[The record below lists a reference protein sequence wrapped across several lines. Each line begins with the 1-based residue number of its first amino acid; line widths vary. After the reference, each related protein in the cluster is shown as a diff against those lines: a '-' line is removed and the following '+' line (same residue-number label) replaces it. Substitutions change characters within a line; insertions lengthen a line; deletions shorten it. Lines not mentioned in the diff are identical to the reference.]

1 METAAPVQDI
11 LKDYKGEKSALIAI
25 LQEVQNKNGYL
36 PRESLKEISE
46 QLEVPFSRIYSLATF
61 YTAFS
66 LKPKG
71 KHPICVC
78 MGTACH
84 VRGAQRIVEKVER
97 ELKVKCGETT
107 EDLNFS
113 LDEVHC
119 LGCCG
124 LAPVVTVGE
133 DLYGKVT
140 QTKIPSILKK
150 YQK

>member
-1 METAAPVQDI
+1 MEAAAQVQNI
-11 LKDYKGEKSALIAI
+11 LDEYKGEKSALIAI
-25 LQEVQNKNGYL
+25 LQEVQNENGYL
-36 PRESLKEISE
+36 PRENLKEVSDS
-46 QLEVPFSRIYSLATF
+46 LGVPFSRVYSLATF

-66 LKPKG
+66 LTPRG

-84 VRGAQRIVEKVER
+84 VRGAQRILEKVER
-97 ELKVKCGETT
+97 EVDVECGGTT
-107 EDLNFS
+107 EDMNFS
-113 LDEVHC
+113 LEEVHC

-140 QTKIPSILKK
+140 QTKIPAILKK
-150 YQK
+150 YKE